1 MKKTVILKGIRY
13 NKYEVDEDG
22 NIYRKGSDTP
32 LKKFGDGRGYLRVDL
47 MNDRSEKVMAKIHLV
62 VMHTFVG
69 KQKEGVIINHIDGD
83 KTNSALN
90 NLEYISQR
98 ENVAHAQRLIKNLPY
113 LEEELIHKIIELRD
127 EGLTLNEI
135 ADELG
140 LKYHVVRDMLQGK
153 TYNYVKR

>member
-1 MKKTVILKGIRY
+1 MRKTVILKGMRY
-13 NKYEVDEDG
+13 NKYEVDDKG

-47 MNDRSEKVMAKIHLV
+47 MNDKSEKVMAKIHLV
-62 VMHTFVG
+62 VMHTFKG
-69 KQKEGVIINHIDGD
+69 KQKPGYIINHIDGD
-83 KTNSALN
+83 KTNSSLG

-113 LEEELIHKIIELRD
+113 LEEDTINNIIELRND
-127 EGLTLNEI
+127 GLTLNEI

-140 LKYHVVRDMLQGK
+140 LKYHVVRDMLQGR

>member
-1 MKKTVILKGIRY
+1 
-13 NKYEVDEDG
+13 
-22 NIYRKGSDTP
+22 
-32 LKKFGDGRGYLRVDL
+32 
-47 MNDRSEKVMAKIHLV
+47 MAKIHLV

-83 KTNSALN
+83 KTNSALS

-113 LEEELIHKIIELRD
+113 LEEELIHKILELRN